1 MPIFQSMSE
10 SRRQYADRKHVEVCI
25 TPNNYYLYK
34 EYNEIVVVIDVLRAT
49 SAICTAFDHGVESII
64 PVASL
69 EDARRMKNAGHI
81 VAAERGG
88 EVVTGFDMG
97 NSPFGFMA
105 PELKGKTVV
114 LTTTN
119 GTKTI
124 DVAKDAEVL
133 VIGSLLNLDV
143 LSDWLIAQKKN
154 VLLLCSGWQD
164 KLNLEDTICAGAIAE
179 RLLDSAD
186 YQSVED
192 STIMAKYLYQ
202 SAETNYMG
210 FLKASS
216 HRRRL
221 KKLNLNADIKYCL
234 TPNQS
239 QSIPMLKGDRLVCM
253 AVPVGE
259 VISED

>member
-1 MPIFQSMSE
+1 MSE
-10 SRRQYADRKHVEVCI
+10 SRKLHADKRSVEVCV

-49 SAICTAFDHGVESII
+49 SAICTAFDSGVEKVI
-64 PVASL
+64 PVDSL
-69 EDARRMKNAGHI
+69 EKARKYKEKGYI

-88 EVVTGFDMG
+88 EVVTGFDRG
-97 NSPFGFMA
+97 NSPFGFMD
-105 PELKGKTVV
+105 PELKGETVV

-124 DVAKDAEVL
+124 EVAKDAGTL
-133 VIGSLLNLDV
+133 VIGSLINLDV
-143 LSDWLIAQKKN
+143 LCDWLIAQDKD
-154 VLLLCSGWQD
+154 VLILCSGWQD

-179 RLLDSAD
+179 QLLDSLKF
-186 YQSVED
+186 QSVED
-192 STIMAKYLYQ
+192 STIMAKYLWQ
-202 SAETNYMG
+202 SSKNNYLG

-221 KKLNLNADIKYCL
+221 KKLNMNADIKFCL

-239 QSIPMLKGDRLVCM
+239 QSIPVLKGDALVKLE
-253 AVPVGE
+253 VPVTQG
-259 VISED
+259 

>member
-1 MPIFQSMSE
+1 MSE
-10 SRRQYADRKHVEVCI
+10 ATDKKRVEVCI
-25 TPNNYYLYK
+25 APNNYYLYK

-49 SAICTAFDHGVESII
+49 SAICTAFDHGVAEVI
-64 PVASL
+64 PVSSL
-69 EDARRMKNAGHI
+69 DEAREYKDQGYQ
-81 VAAERGG
+81 VAAERNG
-88 EVVTGFDMG
+88 EIVEGFTLG
-97 NSPFGFMA
+97 NSPYGFMD
-105 PELKGKTVV
+105 ESLKGKSVV

-124 DVAKDAEVL
+124 EVAKDAGML

-143 LSDWLIAQKKN
+143 LCDWLIAQNKN
-154 VLLLCSGWQD
+154 VLLLCSGWRD

-179 RLLDSAD
+179 QLLDSRKFA
-186 YQSVED
+186 SSED

-202 SAETNYMG
+202 SAKENYLG

-221 KKLNLNADIKYCL
+221 KKLNMNEDIKFCL

-239 QSIPMLKGDRLVCM
+239 KSIPILKGKSLVKLL
-253 AVPVGE
+253 VKEQV
-259 VISED
+259 